1 MVSFDVQENENGV
14 TFRIK
19 VLPRASKN
27 EIKGLHNNTL
37 RVRLTSPPV
46 DGAANKECI
55 NFLAKKLKV
64 PKNKVSIISG
74 EAAREKIISVRGI
87 KKKDVLALMD

>member
-1 MVSFDVQENENGV
+1 VSFDVQENENGV

-27 EIKGLHNNTL
+27 EIKGLHNNAL

-74 EAAREKIISVRGI
+74 EAAREKIISGRGI